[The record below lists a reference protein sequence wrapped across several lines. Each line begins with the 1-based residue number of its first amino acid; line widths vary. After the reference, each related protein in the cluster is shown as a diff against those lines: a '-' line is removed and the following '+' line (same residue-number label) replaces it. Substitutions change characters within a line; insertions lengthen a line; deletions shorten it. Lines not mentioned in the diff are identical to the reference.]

1 MSGSRSK
8 KNGRIMNK
16 VILLGLFLIC
26 VNRNISFAQT
36 IDLTSVDEFFKVAST
51 LKEGKMIS
59 DEQWA
64 DFDNS
69 TGYKKYADSKNKFVI
84 NTIKASIAMAF
95 GNKEPDVKDSVL
107 NFSKEEIS
115 KNRELMFQKRILTN
129 YFDMKGSYDAV
140 KSFRENYNFN
150 AFVENSKQRLFTFLG
165 RAVDTSFTFKTV
177 YFACM
182 DADGNNAEDAI
193 YLDLNLIYK
202 MTDEQRINFLAHEYF
217 HNYREK
223 FENHAFNHK
232 CDLNFGIDML
242 QNEGIADLIDKTD
255 GYKNYY
261 TNVIQESELKEVMIN
276 LYNQAPKDLE
286 KLQQVILKY
295 AKNELSE
302 NETIDEWIEIVKFNG
317 HAIGFYMANQIV
329 IAGYEN
335 EMRETFF
342 NPFAFFALYNKAAKT
357 LNAFQLSDEFMDYLR
372 SITKE
377 YYQ

>member
-1 MSGSRSK
+1 MLIFIQYVSGQEL
-8 KNGRIMNK
+8 NT
-16 VILLGLFLIC
+16 
-26 VNRNISFAQT
+26 SFAQT
-36 IDLTSVDEFFKVAST
+36 VDLTSVDEFFKVTST
-51 LKEGKMIS
+51 LQNGKIIS
-59 DEQWA
+59 DEQWT

-95 GNKEPDVKDSVL
+95 GSKEPDVKDSVL
-107 NFSKEEIS
+107 SFSKEEMAN
-115 KNRELMFQKRILTN
+115 NRKLMFQKRILTN
-129 YFDMKGSYDAV
+129 YLDMIGSYDAV
-140 KSFRENYNFN
+140 KSFRENYNFD
-150 AFVENSKQRLFTFLG
+150 AFVKRSKLRLFSFLG
-165 RAVDTSFTFKTV
+165 KPVDTSFTFKTV
-177 YFACM
+177 YFNCM
-182 DADGNNAEDAI
+182 DADGTNAEDAI

-223 FENHAFNHK
+223 FENHAFNHR

-261 TNVIQESELKEVMIN
+261 TTVIQEPELKEVMVN
-276 LYNQAPKDLE
+276 LYNQAPEDLE
-286 KLQQVILKY
+286 KLQQVILEY

-329 IAGYEN
+329 KAGHEN
-335 EMRETFF
+335 EMLETFF

-357 LNAFQLSDEFMDYLR
+357 LNTFQLSDEFMDYLR
-372 SITKE
+372 SITLE